1 VRRISYA
8 DREKAMQVTV
18 FVERLDEQTY
28 RAETTQPV
36 ALVTEGRT
44 RDEAIERLRVLAQQR
59 LTAGEMVR
67 LDIPD
72 VAVPHPWVPFA
83 GIWKDHPDLDAVLEH
98 IAAERRQQDAAES
111 EA

>member
-1 VRRISYA
+1 VRHTGHV
-8 DREKAMQVTV
+8 DREEAMQVTV
-18 FVERLDEQTY
+18 FVEQLDERTY
-28 RAETTQPV
+28 RAETTQPIT
-36 ALVTEGRT
+36 LVTEGRT

-59 LTAGEMVR
+59 LTDGEMVC
-67 LDIPD
+67 LEIPE

-98 IAAERRQQDAAES
+98 IAEARRRLDAAES

>member
-1 VRRISYA
+1 
-8 DREKAMQVTV
+8 MQVTV
-18 FVERLDEQTY
+18 FVEQLDEQTY
-28 RAETTQPV
+28 RAATTQPIT
-36 ALVTEGRT
+36 LVTEGRT

-59 LTAGEMVR
+59 LTAGEMVC
-67 LDIPD
+67 LEIPE

-98 IAAERRQQDAAES
+98 VAEARRHLDAAES

>member
-1 VRRISYA
+1 M
-8 DREKAMQVTV
+8 EVTV

-28 RAETTQPV
+28 RAETAQPITL
-36 ALVTEGRT
+36 ATEGWT

-59 LTAGEMVR
+59 LTAGEMIR
-67 LDIPD
+67 LEVPE
-72 VAVPHPWVPFA
+72 VAVPHPWLPFA

-98 IAAERRQQDAAES
+98 IAEECRQRDAAES

>member
-1 VRRISYA
+1 MRRISHA
-8 DREKAMQVTV
+8 DREEAMQVTV

-36 ALVTEGRT
+36 ALATEGRT
-44 RDEAIERLRVLAQQR
+44 RDEAIERLRTLAQQR

-72 VAVPHPWVPFA
+72 VAVPHPWVP
-83 GIWKDHPDLDAVLEH
+83 
-98 IAAERRQQDAAES
+98 AERRQLDAAES

>member
-1 VRRISYA
+1 
-8 DREKAMQVTV
+8 MQVTV
-18 FVERLDEQTY
+18 FVEQLDEQTY
-28 RAETTQPV
+28 RAETAQPI

-44 RDEAIERLRVLAQQR
+44 RDEAIEHLRVLAQRR

-67 LDIPD
+67 LDLPE

-83 GIWKDHPDLDAVLEH
+83 GIWKDHPELDMVLEH
-98 IAAERRQQDAAES
+98 IAAERRKRDATES

>member
-1 VRRISYA
+1 
-8 DREKAMQVTV
+8 MQVTV
-18 FVERLDEQTY
+18 FVEQLDEQTY
-28 RAETTQPV
+28 RAETTQPI

-44 RDEAIERLRVLAQQR
+44 RDEAIEQLRVLAQRR

-67 LDIPD
+67 LDLTE

-83 GIWKDHPDLDAVLEH
+83 GIWKDHPELDIVLEH
-98 IAAERRQQDAAES
+98 IAAERRKRDAAES